1 MSTIDIPVSQLCDER
16 LVDLWN
22 SLEIDS
28 QIGAEAV
35 AEDESERALYGDG
48 PCGSMARRQAYNK
61 VNKQLDEVRGE
72 WYRRYPL
79 PVQPIT
85 PDYEIPF

>member
-1 MSTIDIPVSQLCDER
+1 MSAIDIPVSQLCDER
-16 LVDLWN
+16 LIGLWN
-22 SLEIDS
+22 ALEIAS

-48 PCGSMARRQAYNK
+48 PCGSMARRRAYQK
-61 VNKQLDEVRGE
+61 VNKQLDEVREE

-79 PVQPIT
+79 PVQPET
-85 PDYEIPF
+85 PEDEIPF